1 MIPGWRG
8 SIIVATGVDI
18 VTMATYL
25 EVFGVV
31 AVLEWGETST
41 LGRVAGTTFLS
52 RILMDPILSTLYSES
67 SPLEEGEEHPDMV
80 STSDSYPSLWC
91 SITSMCVCVCA
102 CGVYVRVCV
111 CYQAESHPYAVD
123 RHSPM

>member
-1 MIPGWRG
+1 
-8 SIIVATGVDI
+8 
-18 VTMATYL
+18 MAMYL

-52 RILMDPILSTLYSES
+52 RNLMDPILSTLYAES

-91 SITSMCVCVCA
+91 SITSTCVWCVCA
-102 CGVYVRVCV
+102 CGVCVRVVCV
-111 CYQAESHPYAVD
+111 CVWCVCACGVCVHVVCVYVIRRSHIPTLC
-123 RHSPM
+123 